1 MAAPRAR
8 GEGWVQALMLVAFA
22 SPVLVVIGAFGT
34 QMGLWDLAVGYD
46 LLTMKI
52 AWGLGFVG
60 VAAALVAAALAV
72 RNPKRLGVFAAIAL
86 IASVGSLGV
95 FAWQKARIAG
105 GVAEDVS
112 TNPED
117 RPGFSASVQA
127 ARGPGGPV
135 SHVGP
140 EACAVA
146 QPVMAQVGPIEA
158 GLALKAA
165 GFIPR
170 GVGVGRSDGDHTGF
184 WFGVTHDAVIRI
196 RPGRTDIRVAA
207 RDARPHGGEAC
218 RLVGEISQA
227 LQAQ

>member
-1 MAAPRAR
+1 MAAPRAK
-8 GEGWVQALMLVAFA
+8 GEAWVKAAAVFAFA
-22 SPVLVVIGAFGT
+22 APVLVMVGAFGS
-34 QMGLWDLAVGYD
+34 QMGLWSLSVGYD

-52 AWGLGFVG
+52 AWGLAFVA
-60 VAAALVAAALAV
+60 VAAALAATALAV

-127 ARGPGGPV
+127 ARGQGGPV
-135 SHVGP
+135 SHQGP
-140 EACAVA
+140 EACPAA

-218 RLVGEISQA
+218 RLAGEISEA
-227 LQAQ
+227 LRAE

>member
-8 GEGWVQALMLVAFA
+8 GEGWVKAAAVFAFA
-22 SPVLVVIGAFGT
+22 APVLVMVGAFGS
-34 QMGLWDLAVGYD
+34 QMGLWSLSVGYD

-52 AWGLGFVG
+52 AWGLAFVT
-60 VAAALVAAALAV
+60 VAAALAAV
-72 RNPKRLGVFAAIAL
+72 VLASRNPRRLGVFAAIAL
-86 IASVGSLGV
+86 IVSVGSLGV
-95 FAWQKARIAG
+95 FAWRKAEIAN

-112 TNPED
+112 TNPGD
-117 RPGFSASVQA
+117 RPGFSASVLA
-127 ARGPGGPV
+127 ARGQGGPV
-135 SHVGP
+135 SHIGP
-140 EACAVA
+140 EACPAA
-146 QPVMAQVGPIEA
+146 QPVLAQVGPIEA

-207 RDARPHGGEAC
+207 RDNRPHGGEAC
-218 RLVGEISQA
+218 RLAGKISQA
-227 LQAQ
+227 LRAE